1 MMSLSSVLSVI
12 QMIIAHLV
20 GGSYTP
26 TGGSSAT
33 TITFAN
39 SWVGSFLS
47 VFTEDNGLL
56 LIGLVLAFT
65 LFGIHVLKSLM
76 NR

>member
-1 MMSLSSVLSVI
+1 MTLDSVLSAI

-20 GGSYTP
+20 GGTFTA
-26 TGGSSAT
+26 TGASAAT
-33 TITFAN
+33 TITFSE

-47 VFTEDNGLL
+47 VFTTSNGLL
-56 LIGLVLAFT
+56 LIPVILAFT

>member
-1 MMSLSSVLSVI
+1 MSLSDVLAAV

-20 GGSYTP
+20 GGTYTP
-26 TGGSSAT
+26 SGASAAVT
-33 TITFAN
+33 VDFSA

-47 VFTEDNGLL
+47 VFTTEHGLL
-56 LIGLVLAFT
+56 IISLILSFC